1 MPKRCNAFAWML
13 MVMLL
18 LPFSSLAQKLING
31 HVLAKSD
38 QTPIP
43 SATVIVKGTK
53 NGTVT
58 NVDGSFAIRA
68 QKGDILAISG
78 LGITPSEF
86 TINGEDITI
95 TVDASTKDLNE
106 VVVTAT
112 GVKKEVKRLGYAI
125 QDVKAN
131 DLTQAREPSVLNS
144 LKGNVA
150 GLSINIT
157 PEIGHSPG
165 VIMRGD
171 GSPMYVVDG
180 VPLSSDTYNINPDD
194 IESFTVLK
202 GPSAAALYGFRG
214 KNGVIIINTKKGTK
228 NKRGY
233 TIDVNNSTQWNGGF
247 IALPKYQDEYGAG
260 EYGKYAFGDGQGGGV
275 NDYDYDIWGPK
286 LDGRMLPQYDGEYDA
301 NTTYTTNF
309 EDGTSF
315 QGHIKPTAWTARGKD
330 NLKRF
335 LQTGILNSTS
345 VALSSSTDKA
355 DLRFSMGNSYQKG
368 IVPNTQ
374 LNNFNASASIGYKF
388 TKRFSIQT
396 YINYSR
402 QSTPNIPDVNYGP
415 NSIIYNMIL
424 WGGADWSV
432 DDMRDYWQPGKVG
445 VQQKY
450 AEYYRYNNPWF
461 MSYEWLRGHYVN
473 NVNGYAALN
482 YNVNNNIDL
491 TLRPS
496 ITTYNFTNTEK
507 LPYSATVYDRPEHKG
522 DYRVDNRSLF
532 ESNVEFQ
539 AKYHRNAILGFL
551 DVQGMFG
558 GNARTFR
565 FNSEYTTTNYLN
577 VPGVYSFS
585 NSLNSV
591 QAASY
596 NAEMLVLSGY
606 YSLDL
611 GYKSYVTANITG
623 RFDKSSTLPAENNTY
638 FYPSFN
644 LATVISD
651 YVKLPKGI
659 SFLKVRGSFASSKSG
674 GTDTYFAPNVSNLA
688 GGGYGYTYYSPYDG
702 PGYDFSQTYTLQP
715 YYSNQN
721 SASYTNTLVGN
732 NIRTA
737 ERKAYEAGLD
747 VRFLEN
753 RLSLDVTRYRYRDDL
768 IYTADVSESTGYS
781 QLIKNQGKT
790 QNDGWEVTLGGS
802 PIRNK
807 TGLNW
812 DVNVNWFKFV
822 RKWIDNPSGDNWV
835 HSGTRT
841 DLVYDNAFVRTSGG
855 QLVIDQS
862 SGLLLRYTDL
872 GVNAKKVFGHSD
884 PDWQWGITNTFSY
897 KNFSFRFRFD
907 GMVGGVVHDYVRQ
920 KSLQGGRHIEST
932 QGKFGEARP
941 DDALGSTGFSYVG
954 EGVNLTG
961 GTISLDP
968 ITGKITN
975 EDELTVSKNATK
987 TSVQQ
992 YVTRMASIHDL
1003 NNIKKTYAKLR
1014 EVTLTY
1020 RLPADLFGKR
1030 TVFQNASVSLVGR
1043 NLLYFFPSRYK
1054 DMDVDQY
1061 TQDSGSGLQT
1071 PTTRSYGVNLNI
1083 TF

>member
-1 MPKRCNAFAWML
+1 MPKRCNAFARML

-18 LPFSSLAQKLING
+18 LPFSSFAQKLITG

-53 NGTVT
+53 NGAVT
-58 NVDGSFAIRA
+58 NVDGSFSLKAE
-68 QKGDILAISG
+68 KGDVLTITGI
-78 LGITPSEF
+78 GITPSEY
-86 TINGEDITI
+86 TVNGEDITI
-95 TVDASTKDLNE
+95 AVDASTKDLNE

-144 LKGNVA
+144 LKGSVA

-157 PEIGHSPG
+157 PEIGHSPN
-165 VIMRGD
+165 VVMRGE
-171 GSPMYVVDG
+171 GSPMYVIDG
-180 VPLSSDTYNINPDD
+180 VPMSSDTYNINPDD

-214 KNGVIIINTKKGTK
+214 KYGVIIINTKKGTK

-233 TIDVNNSTQWNGGF
+233 TVDFNNSTQWNGGF
-247 IALPKYQDEYGAG
+247 IALPKYQDDYGAG

-301 NTTYTTNF
+301 NTTYTTKF

-315 QGHIKPTAWTARGKD
+315 NGHIKPTAWTARGRN

-345 VALSSSTDKA
+345 IAVSSSTEKA

-374 LNNFNASASIGYKF
+374 LNNFNATASIGYKF
-388 TKRFSIQT
+388 TKRFSIST
-396 YINYSR
+396 YLNYSR

-432 DDMRDYWQPGKVG
+432 DDMRNYWQPGKVG
-445 VQQKY
+445 IQQKY

-473 NVNGYAALN
+473 NVSSYAALN
-482 YNVNNNIDL
+482 YNVNTNIDL

-496 ITTYNFTNTEK
+496 LTTYNFTNTEK

-539 AKYHRNAILGFL
+539 AKYHKNAILGFL
-551 DVQGMFG
+551 DVQGMVG
-558 GNARTFR
+558 GNARNFR
-565 FNSEYTTTNYLN
+565 FNSEFTTTNYLN
-577 VPGVYSFS
+577 VPGVYAFS

-591 QAASY
+591 QASSY

-623 RFDKSSTLPAENNTY
+623 RFDKSSTLPAQNNTY

-651 YVKLPKGI
+651 YAKLPKAI
-659 SFLKVRGSFASSKSG
+659 SFLKVRGSFASSKAG
-674 GTDTYFAPNVSNLA
+674 GTKGFFSPNVSNLA
-688 GGGYGYTYYSPYDG
+688 GGGYGYTYLSPYDG
-702 PGYDFSQTYTLQP
+702 PEYAFSQVYGLKP
-715 YYSNQN
+715 YYNNQN
-721 SASYTNTLVGN
+721 SASYTDILVGN
-732 NIRTA
+732 NIKTA

-747 VRFLEN
+747 IRFLEN
-753 RLSLDVTRYRYRDDL
+753 RLSLDVTRYRYTDDL
-768 IYTADVSESTGYS
+768 IFTGNVSESTGYS
-781 QLIKNQGKT
+781 QLTKNQGRT

-807 TGLNW
+807 NGLNW
-812 DVNVNWFKFV
+812 DVNVNWFRFV

-841 DLVYDNAFVRTSGG
+841 DLVYDNAFVRTSDGK
-855 QLVIDQS
+855 LVIDQS
-862 SGLLLRYTDL
+862 SGLLLRYSDL
-872 GVNAKKVFGHSD
+872 GVNAKKVYGHSD

-897 KNFSFRFRFD
+897 KSFSFRFRFD

-932 QGKFGEARP
+932 QGKFGIARP
-941 DDALGSTGFSYVG
+941 DDSKGATGFSYVG
-954 EGVNLTG
+954 DGVNLTG
-961 GTISLDP
+961 GTIQLDP
-968 ITGKITN
+968 ISGKITN
-975 EDELTVSKNATK
+975 EKELTVSQNATK

-992 YVTRMASIHDL
+992 YVTRMASINDL
-1003 NNIKKTYAKLR
+1003 DNIKKTYAKLR

-1020 RLPADLFGKR
+1020 RLPSNLFGSR
-1030 TVFQNASVSLVGR
+1030 TVFQNASLSLVGR
-1043 NLLYFFPSRYK
+1043 NLLYFFPNRYK

-1061 TQDSGSGLQT
+1061 TQDAGSGLQT